1 MSRSDGKSRVT
12 IPQQTKLRG
21 KRVHKPSEQNKIVL
35 LIFSGTMFTKGHLRI
50 HVVLYHCACIKY
62 DMGSLLIIRES

>member
-35 LIFSGTMFTKGHLRI
+35 LIFSGTMFTKGHLRK
-50 HVVLYHCACIKY
+50 VLYHCACIKY